1 MAADLAAFAWPLFKR
16 WQWLPDVR
24 LVALSAADL
33 RPLGHSMHSIDR
45 VIVQVVKEAVARLN
59 V

>member
-1 MAADLAAFAWPLFKR
+1 VAADLAALAWPLANG
-16 WQWLPDVR
+16 WQRLPHVR

-33 RPLGHSMHSIDR
+33 RPFGYSMHSINS